1 MDSPAR
7 ITFPEP
13 YKVGQRFRIQLRST
27 EEMNVVG
34 HDDVSANSPSMSFV
48 SRAPFINKN
57 FGDLVG
63 SKKLPTIFGARCD
76 EINWSINPNAPK
88 SSQVLMHTGVGA
100 EGGDLG
106 NLRRSYV
113 DNRGQRPRLQG

>member
-1 MDSPAR
+1 
-7 ITFPEP
+7 
-13 YKVGQRFRIQLRST
+13 
-27 EEMNVVG
+27 
-34 HDDVSANSPSMSFV
+34 MSFV

-88 SSQVLMHTGVGA
+88 SSQVLMHTAVVA
-100 EGGDLG
+100 EGGDVG